1 MIAQGRRSSWRAV
14 AAIAAL
20 AAGASL
26 ALAQDELTR
35 LTSTRGDIP
44 STPLGKQDAATY
56 VGFPIQR
63 LKAVVPGLGGIKYD
77 DRQEQLPTILKR
89 VAQHIAEVL
98 PKLPDLIS
106 REDVYHFQ
114 SSADLNAP
122 GGLAATQ
129 PWGRRY
135 KFLLQRRHNPDGSI
149 TTLESRIDRAGR
161 PVEQSGGF
169 TELRGSG
176 FSNQWLFFSA
186 DNQPDFHFRY
196 LGQQMKNGRR
206 TFVVAF
212 AQEPKRV
219 LAPAF
224 FEVNNKKVPFYYQ
237 GLFWVD
243 QSTFDIVM
251 LRTDLLRPVPQVELL
266 QLTTELSFRSV
277 PIHGYNAVFWLPSE
291 VDIEI
296 DEGRGPSEESH
307 RYSDYHLFHAQAR
320 IVANP

>member
-1 MIAQGRRSSWRAV
+1 MRLPQGRMADLLTAVAV
-14 AAIAAL
+14 AAL
-20 AAGASL
+20 VAGTPQRASSQL
-26 ALAQDELTR
+26 DSGPFGANSSTR
-35 LTSTRGDIP
+35 LGP
-44 STPLGKQDAATY
+44 QEATVY
-56 VGFPIQR
+56 LNFPIQR

-77 DRQEQLPTILKR
+77 DHQEQLPIILNR
-89 VAQHIAEVL
+89 VAQHIADVL
-98 PKLPDLIS
+98 PRLPDLIS

-114 SSADLNAP
+114 SMPDDDSA

-129 PWGRRY
+129 PWGRQY
-135 KFLLQRRHNPDGSI
+135 KYLLKCQRNRDGSTSI
-149 TTLESRIDRAGR
+149 AESRIDGAGK
-161 PVEQSGGF
+161 PVKEGGGF

-196 LGQQMKNGRR
+196 LGQQVKNGRR

-243 QSTFDIVM
+243 QYTFDIVM

-291 VDIEI
+291 VDIES